1 MSILPCELGKRIV
14 IHESPVSNKRIRI
27 TSETLIPNDHLCQ
40 RCTSIAINNLMT
52 RLDQRSHTSDPYLGD
67 IEGIKTH
74 DSCHLCQLL
83 DSVHVAHH
91 SGTATSRRSARYYLR
106 TFESHRVFEA
116 RVSATCSL
124 KEVGVVLGVCRATP
138 KYRWSA
144 ERRRCFTKGFIAPLP
159 DRFSL
164 PCQFQVQKV
173 QPNAADFGQIREW
186 IQICREKHRDTCTTK
201 PRKANV
207 QLECIDIDHC
217 DGMRPTKIGN
227 DEQYLALSYVCA
239 EAEDVALRQEGQTVS
254 QSIQDAMT
262 VTRAL
267 GFRYL
272 WIDKYCINQD
282 DHEEKQ
288 RAIANMD
295 SIYEAAAMTI
305 IAAAA
310 PDFPPGLP
318 GISRER
324 GMLKQPTA
332 RVGQRTWT
340 STLPH
345 LSAAISSS
353 AWKTRG
359 WTYQE
364 VVLSTRCLYFTDVQ
378 VYFVCQCATAC
389 ESLSVLPN
397 TDLQS
402 LGASTS
408 RSYPFETDLT
418 TTSRRPLR
426 MGLSRFFQ
434 DLYNYKSRNL
444 TYDSDSLNAFQGIL
458 ERSGFKTV
466 WGIPV
471 VHRSHDILVLSNSD
485 LALKFVRGLWWE
497 NPGHP
502 SYDQLSK
509 NHPHASFRRI
519 PHFPSWSWC
528 GWSGSIT
535 PHKRRGDVDSDNEF
549 NAVDETSPAIKIYF
563 ETECGLLK
571 NPKQI
576 MMNAALRLS
585 HTLRIATTT
594 HVVRIRLPTAT
605 HQMPYLCNCSI
616 NKETCTVPHPKVQFV
631 RMFQHPFAKDE
642 PSEGLFTRK
651 WHVIRLFTLK
661 RCTSTPDPVSAA
673 FIIDWDGNRE
683 HCAQVVGVA
692 YIGHNALDGGTRN
705 IVMLR

>member
-1 MSILPCELGKRIV
+1 MSILPCELGKRII
-14 IHESPVSNKRIRI
+14 IHESPVSNKRKRI
-27 TSETLIPNDHLCQ
+27 TSETLILKDHLCQ
-40 RCTSIAINNLMT
+40 RCTSIAINSSMT
-52 RLDQRSHTSDPYLGD
+52 RLDRQSYTSGPYLGD
-67 IEGIKTH
+67 LEGIKIH

-91 SGTATSRRSARYYLR
+91 NGTAMSRRSARYHLR
-106 TFESHRVFEA
+106 TFESHCVFEA
-116 RVSATCSL
+116 RASATCSL
-124 KEVGVVLGVCRATP
+124 KGIGVVLGVCRATQ
-138 KYRWSA
+138 KCHQSA
-144 ERRRCFTKGFIAPLP
+144 ERRRCFTKGFIAPVL
-159 DRFSL
+159 DRSSL

-186 IQICREKHRDTCTTK
+186 IHICLEKHSDTCTTK
-201 PRKANV
+201 TRKADV

-227 DEQYLALSYVCA
+227 GEQYLALSYVCA
-239 EAEDVALRQEGQTVS
+239 EAEDVALHQEGQIVS
-254 QSIQDAMT
+254 QSIRDAMT

-295 SIYEAAAMTI
+295 SIYEAATMTI

-324 GMLKQPTA
+324 GILKQPTA
-332 RVGQRTWT
+332 KLGQRTWM

-397 TDLQS
+397 TDLLS
-402 LGASTS
+402 LGASTF
-408 RSYPFETDLT
+408 RSYAFETDLT
-418 TTSRRPLR
+418 SRRPR
-426 MGLSRFFQ
+426 QMGLSRFFQ
-434 DLYNYKSRNL
+434 DLCNYKSRNL
-444 TYDSDSLNAFQGIL
+444 TYDCDSLNAFQGIL
-458 ERSGFKTV
+458 ERSGFNTV

-471 VHRSHDILVLSNSD
+471 AHRSLDILVLSNSD
-485 LALKFVRGLWWE
+485 LALEFVRGLWWE

-519 PHFPSWSWC
+519 PYFPSWSWC

-535 PHKRRGDVDSDNEF
+535 PHKFRGDVDSDNGC

-576 MMNAALRLS
+576 MMNAALGFS

-605 HQMPYLCNCSI
+605 HQMPHLCSCSVDR
-616 NKETCTVPHPKVQFV
+616 KACAVPHSKVHYV
-631 RMFQHPFAKDE
+631 RMFQDPFAKDE

-651 WHVIRLFTLK
+651 WHILRLFTVK
-661 RCTSTPDPVSAA
+661 RCVDTPDPVSAA
-673 FIIDWDGNRE
+673 FIIDWDGKRE
-683 HCAQVVGVA
+683 HCAQVVGAA
-692 YIGHNALDGGTRN
+692 YLDHDALGGGTRN